1 MRSYPK
7 VGLPLFVVCALVL
20 IAQPASAQAAAQQ
33 EATSEEAPQQNQNP
47 VNPPAQAMAV
57 ASRSHNAEVSFFVGG
72 LAGGDLASILS
83 GDFSLSGT
91 LDKGRAYGGR
101 IGYYRW
107 PFGVEGSFT
116 HSNAGLQANAN
127 IANIDLTLS
136 ARVMYFE
143 ANGMLLL
150 IPGPVQPFLTAGGGY
165 HSYSF
170 ADLAGLELNKFGWN
184 FGAGLKFNISRV
196 SLRVDIRDHLMPD
209 ISAQDLGVDEA
220 LANIIGL
227 NNQDLHNVELSFG
240 LGVKF

>member
-1 MRSYPK
+1 M
-7 VGLPLFVVCALVL
+7 C
-20 IAQPASAQAAAQQ
+20 
-33 EATSEEAPQQNQNP
+33 
-47 VNPPAQAMAV
+47 
-57 ASRSHNAEVSFFVGG
+57 
-72 LAGGDLASILS
+72 
-83 GDFSLSGT
+83 
-91 LDKGRAYGGR
+91 
-101 IGYYRW
+101 
-107 PFGVEGSFT
+107 
-116 HSNAGLQANAN
+116 
-127 IANIDLTLS
+127 
-136 ARVMYFE
+136 FE

-170 ADLAGLELNKFGWN
+170 ADLAGLKLNKFGWN

-196 SLRVDIRDHLMPD
+196 SLRVDIRDHLRPD